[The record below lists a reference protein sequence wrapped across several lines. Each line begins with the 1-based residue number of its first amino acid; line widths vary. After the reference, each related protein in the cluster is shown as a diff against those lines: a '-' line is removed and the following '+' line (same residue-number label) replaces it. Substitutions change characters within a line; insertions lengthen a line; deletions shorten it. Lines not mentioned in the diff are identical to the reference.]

1 MELGE
6 DDLVES
12 VEAATLG
19 GGEVVGER
27 EGGKLVERGLETAQI
42 CLELAG
48 PGRTGRIGS
57 LRLALQR
64 PAQELL
70 AIGLVGHVVR
80 LDEA

>member
-19 GGEVVGER
+19 GGEIVGKR
-27 EGGKLVERGLETAQI
+27 EDGKLVEGLLETAQI
-42 CLELAG
+42 GLELAG
-48 PGRTGRIGS
+48 PGRAGRIGS